1 VAKNLVIVESPA
13 KAKTIKRYLGSDF
26 QVMPSVGHV
35 VDLPKS
41 KLGVDVDNDFAP
53 DYVVIKGK
61 EKVIGEI
68 KSAAKG
74 KDNIYLAS
82 DPDRE
87 GEAIAW
93 HIADHIGKTKA
104 NVRRVLLHEIT
115 QAAVREAVANP
126 SDLDHHLFDA
136 YQARRVLDRLV
147 GYKISPLLWDKVKRG
162 ISAGRVQSVALRII
176 VERERERE
184 AFRAEE
190 YWTLDARLSGK
201 NPPPFTA
208 RLYSYK
214 DQRIDNKA
222 YKLPEADAR
231 AIIAAVE
238 SAPFSVANIER
249 KEVRRSPTP
258 PFITSRLQQEASRR
272 LYYSPRRTMQI
283 AQKLYEGV
291 EIGSEG
297 AVGLITYMRTDSP
310 RVSDQA
316 LESVR
321 GHIAS
326 RYGNDYVPDKPNFY
340 RSGKQAQGAHEAIR
354 PTAVERDPES
364 LARYLDK
371 DLLALYTL
379 IYNRFVSS
387 QMTPA
392 IYDRTTVDINSAD
405 AVFRATGQV
414 TKFDG
419 FMRVY
424 TEGQDE
430 TSEDEDGTLP
440 LLEEGEKLELL
451 GLAPEQHFTQ
461 PPPRFTQ
468 ATLIKELEE
477 KGIGRPS
484 TYAAIMTSILRVEY
498 VEEDQ
503 SKRLV
508 PTSLGRTV
516 SDLLVQAFPGIVE
529 VGFTAQFEEDLDK
542 VEEGGENWVKTLNRF
557 YGPFKKELAEAKKKM
572 PMVKRK
578 GLPTGL
584 KCETDGGDMVIKW
597 GRNGEFLACSNY
609 PKCTN
614 TSEFGRDEQGNI
626 VLKAPSAPVPTDEV
640 CEKCGKPMVRRRS
653 RFGEFLGCSGYP
665 DCDGIK
671 RLQSEPVKTGVACPE
686 CKEGE
691 ILERRSRRGKLFY
704 GCGRYPKCKFAAWNK
719 VVPEPCPS
727 CGATYMVEKELKRTG
742 TTWQCAN
749 KECGYKQPAP
759 GSAQPEHVN
768 GAASSSA
775 NGSLSDPTPT
785 PPPQVA
791 SAGGKHPREPRVVH
805 PRRRVI

>member
-1 VAKNLVIVESPA
+1 MAKNLVIVESPA
-13 KAKTIKRYLGSDF
+13 KAKTIKRYLGSDY

-41 KLGVDVDNDFAP
+41 KLGVDVEHDFAP

-74 KDNIYLAS
+74 KENIYLAS

-93 HIADHIGKTKA
+93 HIAEHLGKTKS

-115 QAAVREAVANP
+115 AAAVKQAVANP
-126 SDLDHHLFDA
+126 SNLDHHLFDA

-147 GYKISPLLWDKVKRG
+147 GYKLSPLLWDKVKRG

-176 VERERERE
+176 VDRERERE

-190 YWTLDARLSGK
+190 YWTLDARLSAN
-201 NPPPFTA
+201 NPPPFKA
-208 RLYSYK
+208 RLFSYQ
-214 DQRIDNKA
+214 DERIDNKSR
-222 YKLPEADAR
+222 KLPEAEAR
-231 AIIAAVE
+231 AIMAAVE
-238 SAPFSVANIER
+238 AAPFKVKSVER

-258 PFITSRLQQEASRR
+258 PFITSRLQQEASRK
-272 LYYSPRRTMQI
+272 LYFQPRRTMQI

-291 EIGSEG
+291 ELGEQG

-321 GHIAS
+321 NHIGS
-326 RYGNDYVPDKPNFY
+326 RYGKQYVPDKPNFY

-364 LARYLDK
+364 IARYLDK
-371 DLLALYTL
+371 DALALYTL

-392 IYDRTTVDINSAD
+392 VYDRTTVDIESAD
-405 AVFRATGQV
+405 AIFRATGQV
-414 TKFDG
+414 MKFDG

-424 TEGQDE
+424 IEGQDE
-430 TSEDEDGTLP
+430 ISGDD
-440 LLEEGEKLELL
+440 EEGSLPMLSEGETLKLL
-451 GLAPEQHFTQ
+451 GLDPEQHFTQ

-477 KGIGRPS
+477 QGIGRPS
-484 TYAAIMTSILRVEY
+484 TYAAIMTSILKVEY
-498 VEEDQ
+498 VEEDE
-503 SKRLV
+503 SKRMR
-508 PTSLGRTV
+508 PTSLGRV
-516 SDLLVQAFPGIVE
+516 VNDMLVKAFPDILE
-529 VGFTAQFEEDLDK
+529 SGFTAQFEEDLDK
-542 VEEGGENWVKTLNRF
+542 VEEGAENWVKTLRRF
-557 YGPFKKELAEAKKKM
+557 YGPFAKDLAEAKQKM
-572 PMVKRK
+572 PEVKRK

-584 KCETDGGDMVIKW
+584 KCELDGGDMVIKW
-597 GRNGEFLACSNY
+597 GRNGEFVACSNY

-614 TSEFGRDEQGNI
+614 TGEIARDDQGI
-626 VLKAPSAPVPTDEV
+626 ITLKAPSAPVPTDEV
-640 CEKCGKPMVRRRS
+640 CEKCGKPMVKRRS

-665 DCDGIK
+665 ECDGIK
-671 RLQSEPVKTGVACPE
+671 RLQSAPRRPESRVRNARKARSSSVAAAA
-686 CKEGE
+686 
-691 ILERRSRRGKLFY
+691 ERFSTDAAVIRNVSSQPGTKSSRSHAPL
-704 GCGRYPKCKFAAWNK
+704 AA
-719 VVPEPCPS
+719 PH
-727 CGATYMVEKELKRTG
+727 YMVEKNLKRTG
-742 TTWQCAN
+742 VTWQCAN
-749 KECGYKQPAP
+749 KECGYKAPAPAVEQPAP
-759 GSAQPEHVN
+759 AP
-768 GAASSSA
+768 AS
-775 NGSLSDPTPT
+775 T
-785 PPPQVA
+785 PPA
-791 SAGGKHPREPRVVH
+791 
-805 PRRRVI
+805 